1 MMEKKNIIHVY
12 FPSREEERLS
22 AINSLSRD
30 GVKML
35 LCHGI
40 SNHKNAFVCDCGKK
54 DCKSAGKHPIQEFF
68 PNGEHSAT
76 SEEAYIKK
84 ALKKYPNANLA
95 VAVDGFFVIDVDGP
109 EGMKFV
115 KGLSLPPTF
124 RVKTGRGCHYYF
136 KGKLPDNLK
145 KLEQIDLKT
154 KGYVMF
160 AGSRH
165 KSGVYY
171 RRAV

>member
-1 MMEKKNIIHVY
+1 MTKITLN
-12 FPSREEERLS
+12 FPSHEKEIMES
-22 AINSLSRD
+22 IISLSKD
-30 GVKML
+30 KVKMI
-35 LCHGI
+35 LCYGV
-40 SNHKNAFVCDCGKK
+40 SKRGSKYVCDCGKS
-54 DCKSAGKHPIQEFF
+54 DCGGAGKHPIGDLF
-68 PNGEHSAT
+68 PRGEHSAT
-76 SEEAYIKK
+76 SDIGF
-84 ALKKYPNANLA
+84 LKKSLKLHPNANLA

-124 RVKTGRGCHYYF
+124 RVKTGRGYHYYF

-171 RRAV
+171 RRVV